1 MEDQVMSNF
10 NERKRERFLNE
21 ETYANF
27 VGASNDGLQHLQSL
41 LQDEL
46 AQREPDGPAY
56 AQWTVGIANRR
67 VELLIG
73 QYSAGDEIA
82 SLVAPYLTAL
92 AAVEASALPHPIY
105 KSEPFYIDS
114 IDGYEQ
120 ALWLL
125 SLCKLLRL
133 DALLPRL
140 FAVFN
145 VVREDN
151 RGKDALFETLVA
163 QLGGEAIEVKPVGA
177 MFKWLKVHP
186 LLYQAIQAEPQKRSL
201 YVAEFLKNWYP
212 AMKGCYWYN
221 RNDRV
226 PQNFFGY
233 WAFEAALVTYLWNID
248 DHGYRNLPFYPK
260 DLVDYAR
267 AHPEVNLAAQ
277 TTSRM
282 DAPGTVVHQ
291 GGVVGGQ
298 PCPKAGYWV
307 TPARIGSRRRFEAGE
322 IMPTFDSDYGSTIWQ
337 WDSHQS

>member
-1 MEDQVMSNF
+1 MNDF
-10 NERKRERFLNE
+10 NTRKRERFLNE
-21 ETYANF
+21 ETYGHF
-27 VGASNDGLQHLQSL
+27 VSSSNARRQNLRSL
-41 LQDEL
+41 LENEL
-46 AQREPDGPAY
+46 PQREVDSPAY
-56 AQWTVGIANRR
+56 AQWTVGISNHS

-82 SLVAPYLTAL
+82 SLVQPYLTAL

-140 FAVFN
+140 IAVFD
-145 VVREDN
+145 VVHEDN
-151 RGKDALFETLVA
+151 RGKDALFETLIA
-163 QLGGEAIEVKPVGA
+163 QLGGEAAEVKPTGA

-201 YVAEFLKNWYP
+201 YVAEFLKTWYP
-212 AMKGCYWYN
+212 AMKSCYWYN
-221 RNDRV
+221 RHDRV

-248 DHGYRNLPFYPK
+248 DHGYRDLPFYPK

-267 AHPEVNLAAQ
+267 AHPEINPAALAA
-277 TTSRM
+277 SANA
-282 DAPGTVVHQ
+282 APDVGLPQ

-298 PCPKAGYWV
+298 PCPKTGYWL
-307 TPARIGSRRRFEAGE
+307 TPARINSRRSFEAGE
-322 IMPTFDSDYGSTIWQ
+322 IMPDLNTDYGATIWQ
-337 WDSHQS
+337 WDQNQQG